1 MSAPES
7 EHPTFSSLPLD
18 KAGPHGNAWGRW
30 GRWGPDDQIGTLNH
44 LTPEVVAQTAREEIR
59 TGQRVSLKYSP
70 SHPKLGR
77 KCLDVKLIN
86 KEPVKVA
93 HDDEWSFNSQI
104 SSQWDGFRHYG
115 YQKEKV
121 YFMGHT
127 AEEFQA
133 STVNGIHRAYDPTTF
148 KAQENKSTKQYK
160 WATSQPEMKN
170 IIGAFT
176 PHAISFS
183 YLLKA
188 AASQGLKPEDFRPGD
203 ILFNGSGYIH
213 QYETL
218 AAEKRDTLAARYQTQ
233 KPENIGVEPSEP
245 LLQFLWEKRTAAVA
259 GDSRSFEVW
268 PCTRPEWH
276 LHEWLLAGWGMPI
289 GELFDL
295 EELSRMCARMG
306 RNTFFVSSEVLD
318 VPGGVASPPN
328 ALAFF

>member
-1 MSAPES
+1 MSTS
-7 EHPTFSSLPLD
+7 EHPAFSSLPLD
-18 KAGPHGNAWGRW
+18 KAGPHGNAWGL
-30 GRWGPDDQIGTLNH
+30 WGPDDQIGTLNH
-44 LTPEVVAQTAREEIR
+44 LTPDVVATAAREEIR
-59 TGQRVSLKYSP
+59 TGQRVSLNWSMTGP

-77 KCLDVKLIN
+77 KGLDVNLIN

-121 YFMGHT
+121 YYMGHS
-127 AEEFQA
+127 AEEFQT
-133 STVNGIHRAYDPTTF
+133 STVNGIHHIAKQGIAGRGILIDWYRWA
-148 KAQENKSTKQYK
+148 ST
-160 WATSQPEMKN
+160 QPN
-170 IIGAFT
+170 ASPPIDAFT
-176 PHAISFS
+176 PHAISFTS
-183 YLLKA
+183 LLEA
-188 AASQGLKPEDFRPGD
+188 AASQGLGPDDFRRGD
-203 ILFNGSGYIH
+203 ILFIRSGYIA
-213 QYETL
+213 QYEGL
-218 AAEKRDTLAARYQTQ
+218 EPEKQDTLAERYRTQ

-245 LLQFLWEKRTAAVA
+245 LLRFLWEKGIAAVA

-295 EELSRMCARMG
+295 EEVSAMCARLG
-306 RNTFFVSSEVLD
+306 RYKFFVSSEVLN

>member
-1 MSAPES
+1 MPASES
-7 EHPTFSSLPLD
+7 EHPPFSSLPLD
-18 KAGPHGNAWGRW
+18 KSGPHGNAW

-44 LTPEVVAQTAREEIR
+44 LTPEVVARAAREEIR
-59 TGQRVSLKYSP
+59 TGERVSLNWSMTGP

-127 AEEFQA
+127 AEEFQT
-133 STVNGIHRAYDPTTF
+133 SSVNGIHHIA
-148 KAQENKSTKQYK
+148 KQGIAGRGILIDWYK
-160 WATSQPEMKN
+160 WATSQPDMKET
-170 IIGAFT
+170 IDAFT
-176 PHAISFS
+176 PHAIPFPS
-183 YLLKA
+183 LLEA
-188 AASQGLKPEDFRPGD
+188 AASQGLRPEDFLPGD
-203 ILFNGSGYIH
+203 ILFIRSGYIH

-218 AAEKRDTLAARYQTQ
+218 TPEKRDTLSARYQTQ
-233 KPENIGVEPSEP
+233 KPENIGVDPSES
-245 LLQFLWEKRTAAVA
+245 LLQFLWEKRMAAVA

-268 PCTRPEWH
+268 PCTKLEWH

-295 EELSRMCARMG
+295 EELSRVCERTG
-306 RNTFFVSSEVLD
+306 RYTFFVSSEVFD